1 MIPEDTYIS
10 YLPHRLI
17 RVLDADHAVLA
28 ATIADMCS
36 HTEDGTMEI
45 SLEYLST
52 IHGISKRTLQRQ
64 LQHLQ
69 QLQVIVY
76 DSGDGRGNF
85 GKFSKGDNFDTFC
98 GIKGDKNG
106 TLYEQERVTKIAI
119 KGDKNGTLINK
130 DILTAAERASEH
142 APAAENAAADGDP
155 VKRSPRQGRKEKKM
169 IDKQFQEFWMLFNPK
184 DEFVTRKERCERVWY
199 STSPGFREA
208 ILNEL
213 RDGKR
218 KHRDNPLHY
227 LQYDTPEE
235 AKAEFPIF
243 RNGEAALG
251 DAMKEAESGGRAIA
265 NVEAGARL
273 HIPDNFAYVYL
284 SDALA
289 NGLTIKW
296 TVPKNAQRDHPEGIR
311 GREEA
316 HRTHRNQVKP
326 ALQGVAGASG
336 APSGD

>member
-36 HTEDGTMEI
+36 HTEDGTKEI

-69 QLQVIVY
+69 QLRVIVY
-76 DSGDGRGNF
+76 DSGLGKGNF

-106 TLYEQERVTKIAI
+106 TLSEDQKVTKIVI
-119 KGDKNGTLINK
+119 KGDKNGTLINE
-130 DILTAAERASEH
+130 DILTAAERADKR
-142 APAAENAAADGDP
+142 APAAEKDAAADGELE
-155 VKRSPRQGRKEKKM
+155 KGSPRQGKEDKM
-169 IDKQFQEFWMLFNPK
+169 IQQQFEEFWTLFAAK
-184 DEFVTRKERCERVWY
+184 DEYQNRKERCERVWY
-199 STSPGFREA
+199 NVTSAERREA
-208 ILNEL
+208 FIKSL
-213 RDGKR
+213 RAGK

-243 RNGEAALG
+243 VNGDGSIGMALH
-251 DAMKEAESGGRAIA
+251 DAERGGRPLAF
-265 NVEAGARL
+265 VRGGLQL
-273 HIPDNFAYVYL
+273 HINQNFAYIYL
-284 SDALA
+284 DDAIA
-289 NGLTIKW
+289 QKIRVIRTIPSRAIEQ
-296 TVPKNAQRDHPEGIR
+296 VPAEL
-311 GREEA
+311 RE
-316 HRTHRNQVKP
+316 NQ
-326 ALQGVAGASG
+326 Q
-336 APSGD
+336 